1 MDPPAG
7 GAAPPP
13 AAATA
18 AAPGSALAG
27 ASREQLA
34 KALERSARKLK
45 AADERAMNA
54 EAAAERAVAESERL
68 AKESE
73 ALVEKE
79 RSSRASAERSAA
91 EASTRASTAEMRVA
105 ELERSLASERAAKAS
120 ARAEAE
126 TARAALSQAS
136 VSATATME
144 ASQETSAALGSTRAA
159 LDAKE
164 AELVSARAEL
174 ENGSRLWDEEKRK
187 VLGALAEI
195 KKKMTKLE
203 RRRET
208 LEADLRFERA
218 SRVETESKLEAR
230 LLETETELSDTKR
243 SVAAAKERETEYR
256 ARAAALLASKDARIA
271 SLLEEN
277 KNASAPKIAT
287 RATSVEG
294 IAKPVAT
301 RDEREVEDDDASQ
314 NENENENETTVRRL
328 RRETIELRAALNDA
342 RLEFEASSKK
352 TEALRAARD
361 AESRRALDAATTRL
375 ARAVRERDA
384 ANVAA
389 DEARALVAQLEAEAY
404 DARNIK
410 NAARDAEARA
420 ARFEK
425 ETSEHKARA
434 DALMREARRARELAE
449 RATFAKDARIET
461 LTIENT
467 TLREEVALLNRDRG
481 VEGSEGRSETTRAG
495 VSGNDDDDA
504 SFPGR
509 RRNANA
515 NAATLASS
523 YDDDDDAGFEAF
535 TAYVLGE
542 TDHAHGGVR
551 KQKQNAAFSGVK
563 RSSED
568 AGRGVSA
575 ARGSE
580 QTADVYAEVYAAP
593 AAGGDAWDLG
603 ISSTLASVAD
613 FFGGGAGE
621 VSGSSAVTSTET
633 ALGANAA
640 AAADALLAARG
651 TGESRA

>member
-13 AAATA
+13 AAAAA

-45 AADERAMNA
+45 AADERATNA

-68 AKESE
+68 AKERE

-91 EASTRASTAEMRVA
+91 EASTRASTAETRVA
-105 ELERSLASERAAKAS
+105 ELERSLASERAAVES

-164 AELVSARAEL
+164 AELNSARAEL
-174 ENGSRLWDEEKRK
+174 ESGSRLWDEEKKK

-208 LEADLRFERA
+208 LEAEVTAERTK
-218 SRVETESKLEAR
+218 RVETESKLETR
-230 LLETETELSDTKR
+230 LLQVTTELSDAKR
-243 SVAAAKERETEYR
+243 SMTAAKDRETEYR
-256 ARAAALLASKDARIA
+256 ARAASLLASKDARI
-271 SLLEEN
+271 SNLLEEK
-277 KNASAPKIAT
+277 KNAS
-287 RATSVEG
+287 VEG
-294 IAKPVAT
+294 NANDSLSSVT
-301 RDEREVEDDDASQ
+301 RNTHGEEDDISRTVSAAV
-314 NENENENETTVRRL
+314 NETETETEKETIRRL

-342 RLEFEASSKK
+342 RLLFETTLQK
-352 TEALRAARD
+352 TEETRAALM
-361 AESRRALDAATTRL
+361 AENRRAVDAAVTRL
-375 ARAVRERDA
+375 TRAVRERDA

-389 DEARALVAQLEAEAY
+389 DEARKLVAQLEAEAF
-404 DARNIK
+404 DARKAAKDASK
-410 NAARDAEARA
+410 NAERRA
-420 ARFEK
+420 ARAEK
-425 ETSEHKARA
+425 EASEHKARA
-434 DALMREARRARELAE
+434 DAARREIHETRERNE
-449 RATFAKDARIET
+449 RAMFAKEALIET
-461 LTIENT
+461 LTVENT
-467 TLREEVALLNRDRG
+467 KLREEVVRKREGQNA
-481 VEGSEGRSETTRAG
+481 VEGSEGEGSLTTRAG
-495 VSGNDDDDA
+495 VSLNDA
-504 SFPGR
+504 LSSKKF
-509 RRNANA
+509 
-515 NAATLASS
+515 ASS

-542 TDHAHGGVR
+542 TDHVYGGVR
-551 KQKQNAAFSGVK
+551 KQNDADTK
-563 RSSED
+563 RSSEND
-568 AGRGVSA
+568 GRGVSA
-575 ARGSE
+575 AFRSE
-580 QTADVYAEVYAAP
+580 QSTDVYAEVYSAP
-593 AAGGDAWDLG
+593 AAAGGDAWDLG
-603 ISSTLASVAD
+603 LSSTLASVSY
-613 FFGGGAGE
+613 FFGGALGAGE
-621 VSGSSAVTSTET
+621 PSGTPHAVTPTET

-640 AAADALLAARG
+640 AAADALLKARK

>member
-45 AADERAMNA
+45 AADERATNA

-91 EASTRASTAEMRVA
+91 EASTRASTAETRVA

-208 LEADLRFERA
+208 LEADLRLERA
-218 SRVETESKLEAR
+218 SRVETESRLEAR

-301 RDEREVEDDDASQ
+301 RDARVDDDDASQ
-314 NENENENETTVRRL
+314 NENENETTVRRL

-425 ETSEHKARA
+425 ETGEHKARA

-467 TLREEVALLNRDRG
+467 TLREEVARTRDRG

-621 VSGSSAVTSTET
+621 VSGSSAVTPTET

>member
-45 AADERAMNA
+45 AADERATNA

-256 ARAAALLASKDARIA
+256 ARAAALLANKDARIA

-277 KNASAPKIAT
+277 KNASAPSAT

-301 RDEREVEDDDASQ
+301 RDARVDDDDASQ
-314 NENENENETTVRRL
+314 NENENETTVRRL

-504 SFPGR
+504 SSPGR

-515 NAATLASS
+515 SAATLASS

-621 VSGSSAVTSTET
+621 VSGSSAVTPTET

>member
-45 AADERAMNA
+45 AADERATNA

-91 EASTRASTAEMRVA
+91 EASTRASTAETRVA
-105 ELERSLASERAAKAS
+105 ELERLLASERAAKAS

-208 LEADLRFERA
+208 LEADLRLERA

-301 RDEREVEDDDASQ
+301 RDARVDDDDASR
-314 NENENENETTVRRL
+314 NENENENETIVRRL

-361 AESRRALDAATTRL
+361 AESRRALDAAATRL

-425 ETSEHKARA
+425 ETGEHKARA

-509 RRNANA
+509 RRDANA

-621 VSGSSAVTSTET
+621 VSGSSAVTPTET

-651 TGESRA
+651 MGESRA

>member
-45 AADERAMNA
+45 AADERATNA

-91 EASTRASTAEMRVA
+91 EASTRASTAETRVA

-208 LEADLRFERA
+208 LEADLRLERA

-301 RDEREVEDDDASQ
+301 RDARVDDDDASQ
-314 NENENENETTVRRL
+314 NENENETTVRRL

-352 TEALRAARD
+352 TEALRASRD

-425 ETSEHKARA
+425 ETGEHKARA

-467 TLREEVALLNRDRG
+467 TLREEVARTRDRD
-481 VEGSEGRSETTRAG
+481 VEGSDGRSETTRAG

-621 VSGSSAVTSTET
+621 VSGSSAVTPTET

>member
-13 AAATA
+13 AAAAA

-45 AADERAMNA
+45 AADERATNA

-68 AKESE
+68 AKERE

-91 EASTRASTAEMRVA
+91 EASTRASTAETRVA
-105 ELERSLASERAAKAS
+105 ELERSLASERAAVES

-164 AELVSARAEL
+164 AELNSARAEL
-174 ENGSRLWDEEKRK
+174 ESGSRLWDEEKKK

-208 LEADLRFERA
+208 LEAEVTAERTK
-218 SRVETESKLEAR
+218 RVETESKLETR
-230 LLETETELSDTKR
+230 LLQVTTELSDAKR
-243 SVAAAKERETEYR
+243 SMTAAKDRETEYR
-256 ARAAALLASKDARIA
+256 ARAASVLASKDFQI
-271 SLLEEN
+271 SNLLEEK
-277 KNASAPKIAT
+277 KNAS
-287 RATSVEG
+287 VEG
-294 IAKPVAT
+294 NANDSLSSVT
-301 RDEREVEDDDASQ
+301 RNTHGEEDDISRTVSAAV
-314 NENENENETTVRRL
+314 NETETETEKETIRRL

-342 RLEFEASSKK
+342 RLLFETTLQK
-352 TEALRAARD
+352 TEETRAALI
-361 AESRRALDAATTRL
+361 AENRRAVDAAVTRL
-375 ARAVRERDA
+375 TRAVRERDA

-389 DEARALVAQLEAEAY
+389 DEARKLVAQLEAEAF
-404 DARNIK
+404 DARKAAKDASK
-410 NAARDAEARA
+410 NAERRA
-420 ARFEK
+420 ARAEK
-425 ETSEHKARA
+425 EASEHKARA
-434 DALMREARRARELAE
+434 DAARREIHETRERNE
-449 RATFAKDARIET
+449 RAMFAKEALIET
-461 LTIENT
+461 LTVENT
-467 TLREEVALLNRDRG
+467 KLREEVVRKREGQNA
-481 VEGSEGRSETTRAG
+481 VEGSEGEGSLTTRAG
-495 VSGNDDDDA
+495 VSLNDA
-504 SFPGR
+504 LSSKKF
-509 RRNANA
+509 
-515 NAATLASS
+515 ASS

-542 TDHAHGGVR
+542 TDHVYGGVR
-551 KQKQNAAFSGVK
+551 KQNDADTK
-563 RSSED
+563 RSSEN

-575 ARGSE
+575 AFQSE
-580 QTADVYAEVYAAP
+580 QSTDVYAEVYSAP
-593 AAGGDAWDLG
+593 SAGGDAWDLG
-603 ISSTLASVAD
+603 LSSTLASVSY
-613 FFGGGAGE
+613 FFGGALGAGE
-621 VSGSSAVTSTET
+621 PSGTPRAVTPTET

-640 AAADALLAARG
+640 AAADALLKARK

>member
-13 AAATA
+13 AAAAA

-45 AADERAMNA
+45 AADERATNA

-68 AKESE
+68 AKERE

-91 EASTRASTAEMRVA
+91 EASTRASTAETRVA
-105 ELERSLASERAAKAS
+105 ELERSLASERAAVES

-164 AELVSARAEL
+164 AELNSARAEL
-174 ENGSRLWDEEKRK
+174 ESGSRLWDEEKKK

-208 LEADLRFERA
+208 LEAEVTAERTK
-218 SRVETESKLEAR
+218 RVETESKLETR
-230 LLETETELSDTKR
+230 LLQVTTELSDAKR
-243 SVAAAKERETEYR
+243 SMTAAKDRETEYR
-256 ARAAALLASKDARIA
+256 ARAASVLASKDFQI
-271 SLLEEN
+271 SNLLEEK
-277 KNASAPKIAT
+277 KNAS
-287 RATSVEG
+287 VEG
-294 IAKPVAT
+294 NANDSLSSVT
-301 RDEREVEDDDASQ
+301 RNTHGNEDDISRTISAAV
-314 NENENENETTVRRL
+314 NETETETEKETIRRL

-342 RLEFEASSKK
+342 RLLFETTLQK
-352 TEALRAARD
+352 TEETRAALM
-361 AESRRALDAATTRL
+361 AENRRAVDAAVTRL
-375 ARAVRERDA
+375 TRAVRERDA

-389 DEARALVAQLEAEAY
+389 DEARKLVAQLEAEAF
-404 DARNIK
+404 DARKAAKDASK
-410 NAARDAEARA
+410 NAERRA
-420 ARFEK
+420 ARAEK
-425 ETSEHKARA
+425 EASEHKARA
-434 DALMREARRARELAE
+434 DAARREIHETREKNE
-449 RATFAKDARIET
+449 RAMFAKEALIET
-461 LTIENT
+461 LTVENT
-467 TLREEVALLNRDRG
+467 KLREEVVRKREGQNA
-481 VEGSEGRSETTRAG
+481 VEGSEGEGSLTTRAG
-495 VSGNDDDDA
+495 VSLNDA
-504 SFPGR
+504 LSSKKF
-509 RRNANA
+509 
-515 NAATLASS
+515 ASS

-542 TDHAHGGVR
+542 TDHVYGGVR
-551 KQKQNAAFSGVK
+551 KQNDADTK
-563 RSSED
+563 RSSEND
-568 AGRGVSA
+568 GRGVSA
-575 ARGSE
+575 AFRSE
-580 QTADVYAEVYAAP
+580 QSTDVYAEVYSAP
-593 AAGGDAWDLG
+593 AAAGGDAWDLG
-603 ISSTLASVAD
+603 LSSTLASVSY
-613 FFGGGAGE
+613 FFGGALGAGE
-621 VSGSSAVTSTET
+621 PSGTPHAVTPTET

-640 AAADALLAARG
+640 AAADALLKARK

>member
-13 AAATA
+13 AAAAA

-45 AADERAMNA
+45 AADERATNA

-68 AKESE
+68 AKERE

-91 EASTRASTAEMRVA
+91 EASTRASTAETRVA
-105 ELERSLASERAAKAS
+105 ELERSLASERAAVES

-164 AELVSARAEL
+164 AELNSARAEL
-174 ENGSRLWDEEKRK
+174 ESGSRLWDEEKKK

-208 LEADLRFERA
+208 LEAEVTAERTK
-218 SRVETESKLEAR
+218 RVETESKLETR
-230 LLETETELSDTKR
+230 LLQVTTELSDAKR
-243 SVAAAKERETEYR
+243 SMTAAKDRETEYR
-256 ARAAALLASKDARIA
+256 ARAASVLASKDFQI
-271 SLLEEN
+271 SNLLEEK
-277 KNASAPKIAT
+277 KNAS
-287 RATSVEG
+287 VEG
-294 IAKPVAT
+294 NANDSLSSVT
-301 RDEREVEDDDASQ
+301 RNTHGEEDDISRTVSAAV
-314 NENENENETTVRRL
+314 NETETETEKETIRRL

-342 RLEFEASSKK
+342 RLLFETTLQK
-352 TEALRAARD
+352 TEETRAALM
-361 AESRRALDAATTRL
+361 AENRRAVDAAVTRL
-375 ARAVRERDA
+375 TRAVRERDA

-389 DEARALVAQLEAEAY
+389 DEARKLVAQLEAEAF
-404 DARNIK
+404 DARKAAKDASK
-410 NAARDAEARA
+410 NAERRA
-420 ARFEK
+420 ARAEK
-425 ETSEHKARA
+425 EASEHKARA
-434 DALMREARRARELAE
+434 DAARREIHETRERNE
-449 RATFAKDARIET
+449 RAMFAKEALIET
-461 LTIENT
+461 LTVENT
-467 TLREEVALLNRDRG
+467 KLREEVVRKREGQNA
-481 VEGSEGRSETTRAG
+481 VEGSEGEGSLTTRAG
-495 VSGNDDDDA
+495 VSLNDA
-504 SFPGR
+504 LSSKKF
-509 RRNANA
+509 
-515 NAATLASS
+515 ASS

-542 TDHAHGGVR
+542 TDHVYGGVR
-551 KQKQNAAFSGVK
+551 KQNDADTK
-563 RSSED
+563 RSSEN

-575 ARGSE
+575 AFQSE
-580 QTADVYAEVYAAP
+580 QSTDVYAEVYSAP
-593 AAGGDAWDLG
+593 SAGGDAWDLG
-603 ISSTLASVAD
+603 LSSTLASVSY
-613 FFGGGAGE
+613 FFGGALGAGE
-621 VSGSSAVTSTET
+621 PSGTPRAVTPTET

-640 AAADALLAARG
+640 AAADALLKARK

>member
-45 AADERAMNA
+45 AADERATNA

-256 ARAAALLASKDARIA
+256 ARAAALLANKDARIA

-277 KNASAPKIAT
+277 KNASAPSAT

-342 RLEFEASSKK
+342 RLEFETSSRK
-352 TEALRAARD
+352 TETLRAARD

-425 ETSEHKARA
+425 ETGEHKARA

-504 SFPGR
+504 SSPGR

-515 NAATLASS
+515 SAATLASS

-621 VSGSSAVTSTET
+621 VSGSSAVTPTET

>member
-91 EASTRASTAEMRVA
+91 EASTRASTAETRVA
-105 ELERSLASERAAKAS
+105 ELERLLASERAAKAS

-208 LEADLRFERA
+208 LEADLRLERA

-342 RLEFEASSKK
+342 RLEFETSSRK
-352 TEALRAARD
+352 TETLRAARD

-425 ETSEHKARA
+425 ETGEHKARA

-467 TLREEVALLNRDRG
+467 TLREEVARTRDRG

>member
-13 AAATA
+13 AAAAA

-45 AADERAMNA
+45 AADERATNA

-68 AKESE
+68 AKERE

-91 EASTRASTAEMRVA
+91 EASTRASTAETRVA
-105 ELERSLASERAAKAS
+105 ELERSLASERAAVES

-164 AELVSARAEL
+164 AELNSARAEL
-174 ENGSRLWDEEKRK
+174 ESGSRAWDEEKKK

-208 LEADLRFERA
+208 LEAEVRAERTK
-218 SRVETESKLEAR
+218 RVETESKLETR
-230 LLETETELSDTKR
+230 LLEVTTELSDAKQSMT
-243 SVAAAKERETEYR
+243 AAKDRETEYR
-256 ARAAALLASKDARIA
+256 ARAASLLASKDARITN
-271 SLLEEN
+271 LLEEK
-277 KNASAPKIAT
+277 KNASSSRGA
-287 RATSVEG
+287 SVEG
-294 IAKPVAT
+294 NANDSLSSVT
-301 RDEREVEDDDASQ
+301 RNTHGEEDDDRTIP
-314 NENENENETTVRRL
+314 ENENETETEKETIRRL
-328 RRETIELRAALNDA
+328 RRETIALRAALNDA
-342 RLEFEASSKK
+342 RLLFETTLQK
-352 TEALRAARD
+352 TEETRNAFQ
-361 AESRRALDAATTRL
+361 AENRRAVDAAVTRL
-375 ARAVRERDA
+375 TRAVRERDA

-389 DEARALVAQLEAEAY
+389 DEARKLVAQLEAEAF
-404 DARNIK
+404 DARKAAKDASK
-410 NAARDAEARA
+410 NAERRA
-420 ARFEK
+420 ARAEK
-425 ETSEHKARA
+425 EASEHKARA
-434 DALMREARRARELAE
+434 EAARREIHETREKNE
-449 RATFAKDARIET
+449 RAMVTKEALIET
-461 LTIENT
+461 LTVENT
-467 TLREEVALLNRDRG
+467 KLREEVVRKREGQNA
-481 VEGSEGRSETTRAG
+481 VEGSEGEGSLTTRAG
-495 VSGNDDDDA
+495 VSGNDDA
-504 SFPGR
+504 SSFGR
-509 RRNANA
+509 EKKF
-515 NAATLASS
+515 ASS

-542 TDHAHGGVR
+542 TDHVYGGVR
-551 KQKQNAAFSGVK
+551 KQNDADTK
-563 RSSED
+563 RSSEN

-575 ARGSE
+575 AFRSE
-580 QTADVYAEVYAAP
+580 QSTDVYAEVYSAP

-603 ISSTLASVAD
+603 LSSTLASVSY
-613 FFGGGAGE
+613 FFGGALGAGE
-621 VSGSSAVTSTET
+621 PSGTPHAVTPTET

-640 AAADALLAARG
+640 AAADALLKARK

>member
-45 AADERAMNA
+45 AADERATNA

-91 EASTRASTAEMRVA
+91 EASTRASTAETRVA
-105 ELERSLASERAAKAS
+105 ELERLLASERAAKAS

-208 LEADLRFERA
+208 LEADLRLERA

-287 RATSVEG
+287 RATSIEG

-301 RDEREVEDDDASQ
+301 RDARVDDDDASR
-314 NENENENETTVRRL
+314 NENENETTVRRL

-361 AESRRALDAATTRL
+361 AESRRALDAAATRL

-425 ETSEHKARA
+425 ETGEHKARA

-509 RRNANA
+509 RRDANA

-621 VSGSSAVTSTET
+621 VSGSSAVTPTET

>member
-45 AADERAMNA
+45 AADERATNA

-256 ARAAALLASKDARIA
+256 ARAAALLANKDARIA

-301 RDEREVEDDDASQ
+301 RDARVDDDDASQ
-314 NENENENETTVRRL
+314 NENENETTVRRL

-504 SFPGR
+504 SSPGR

-515 NAATLASS
+515 SAATLASS

-621 VSGSSAVTSTET
+621 VSGSSAVTPTET

>member
-13 AAATA
+13 AAAAA

-45 AADERAMNA
+45 AADERATNA

-68 AKESE
+68 AKERE

-91 EASTRASTAEMRVA
+91 EASTRASTAETRVA
-105 ELERSLASERAAKAS
+105 ELERSLASERAAVES

-164 AELVSARAEL
+164 AELNSARAEL
-174 ENGSRLWDEEKRK
+174 ESGSRLWDEEKKK

-208 LEADLRFERA
+208 LEAEVTAERTK
-218 SRVETESKLEAR
+218 RVETESKLETR
-230 LLETETELSDTKR
+230 LLQVTTELSDAKR
-243 SVAAAKERETEYR
+243 SMTAAKDRETEYR
-256 ARAAALLASKDARIA
+256 ARAASVLASKDFQI
-271 SLLEEN
+271 SNLLEEK
-277 KNASAPKIAT
+277 KNAS
-287 RATSVEG
+287 VEG
-294 IAKPVAT
+294 NANDSLSSVT
-301 RDEREVEDDDASQ
+301 RNTHGEEDDISRTVSAAV
-314 NENENENETTVRRL
+314 NETETETEKETIRRL

-342 RLEFEASSKK
+342 RLLFETTLQK
-352 TEALRAARD
+352 TEETRAALM
-361 AESRRALDAATTRL
+361 AENRRAVDAAVTRL
-375 ARAVRERDA
+375 TRAVRERDA

-389 DEARALVAQLEAEAY
+389 DEARKLVAQLEAEAF
-404 DARNIK
+404 DARKAAKDASK
-410 NAARDAEARA
+410 NAERRA
-420 ARFEK
+420 ARAEK
-425 ETSEHKARA
+425 EASEHKARA
-434 DALMREARRARELAE
+434 DAARREIHETRERNE
-449 RATFAKDARIET
+449 RAMFAKEALIET
-461 LTIENT
+461 LTVENT
-467 TLREEVALLNRDRG
+467 KLREEVVRKREGQNA
-481 VEGSEGRSETTRAG
+481 VEGSEGEGSLTTRAG
-495 VSGNDDDDA
+495 VSLNDA
-504 SFPGR
+504 LLSKKF
-509 RRNANA
+509 
-515 NAATLASS
+515 ASS

-542 TDHAHGGVR
+542 TDHVYGGVR
-551 KQKQNAAFSGVK
+551 KQNDADTK
-563 RSSED
+563 RSSEN

-575 ARGSE
+575 AFQSE
-580 QTADVYAEVYAAP
+580 QSTDVYAEVYSAP
-593 AAGGDAWDLG
+593 SAGGDAWDLG
-603 ISSTLASVAD
+603 LSSTLASVSY
-613 FFGGGAGE
+613 FFGGALGAGE
-621 VSGSSAVTSTET
+621 PSGTPRAVTPTET

-640 AAADALLAARG
+640 AAADALLKARK

>member
-13 AAATA
+13 AAAAA

-45 AADERAMNA
+45 AADERATNA

-68 AKESE
+68 AKERE

-91 EASTRASTAEMRVA
+91 EASTRASTAETRVA
-105 ELERSLASERAAKAS
+105 ELERSLASERAAVES

-164 AELVSARAEL
+164 AELNSARAEL
-174 ENGSRLWDEEKRK
+174 ESGSRLWDEEKKK

-208 LEADLRFERA
+208 LEAEVRAERTK
-218 SRVETESKLEAR
+218 RVETESKLETR
-230 LLETETELSDTKR
+230 LLEITTELSDAKQSMT
-243 SVAAAKERETEYR
+243 AAKDRETEYR
-256 ARAAALLASKDARIA
+256 NRAASLLASKDAQI
-271 SLLEEN
+271 SNLLEEK
-277 KNASAPKIAT
+277 KNASSSRGA
-287 RATSVEG
+287 SVEG
-294 IAKPVAT
+294 NANDSLSSVT
-301 RDEREVEDDDASQ
+301 RNTHGSEDDISRTIP
-314 NENENENETTVRRL
+314 ETETETETETEKETIRRL

-342 RLEFEASSKK
+342 RVLFETTLKK
-352 TEALRAARD
+352 TE
-361 AESRRALDAATTRL
+361 ETRL
-375 ARAVRERDA
+375 AFQAENRRAVDAAVTRLTRAVRERDA

-389 DEARALVAQLEAEAY
+389 DEARTLIAKLEAEAF
-404 DARNIK
+404 DARKAAKDASK
-410 NAARDAEARA
+410 NAERRA
-420 ARFEK
+420 ARAEK
-425 ETSEHKARA
+425 EASEHKAKA
-434 DALMREARRARELAE
+434 DAARREIRETREQNE
-449 RATFAKDARIET
+449 RAMVAKEALIET
-461 LTIENT
+461 LTVENT
-467 TLREEVALLNRDRG
+467 KLREEVVRKQTEGQNA
-481 VEGSEGRSETTRAG
+481 VEGSEGEGSLTTRAG
-495 VSGNDDDDA
+495 VSLNDA
-504 SFPGR
+504 LSSKKF
-509 RRNANA
+509 
-515 NAATLASS
+515 ASS

-542 TDHAHGGVR
+542 TDHVYGGVR
-551 KQKQNAAFSGVK
+551 KQNDADTK
-563 RSSED
+563 RSSEN

-575 ARGSE
+575 AFRSE
-580 QTADVYAEVYAAP
+580 QSTDVYAEVYSAP

-603 ISSTLASVAD
+603 LSSTLASVSY
-613 FFGGGAGE
+613 FFGGALGAGE
-621 VSGSSAVTSTET
+621 PSGAPHAVTPTET

-640 AAADALLAARG
+640 AAADALLKARG